1 VMDTAADETGQ
12 NDRATERLLRA
23 TALFENLAPAHIGRL
38 AALSR
43 KQTIRRGS
51 TICSQGEPMPAV
63 VALADGSAMLALR
76 RPDGGR
82 RTVRFIGAR
91 EIFGLATALH
101 NRPCPVD
108 VIALADSLVIS
119 VPVPP
124 LLRLLGMDPGF
135 ARDLLRE
142 LADDYLALL
151 EELQASVQKNA
162 VQRLASYLAS
172 LAEPNGTPH
181 TWIARLPVSKTVLAD
196 RLGITKETMSR
207 LLREL
212 MAQGAIEVA
221 RRDITILD
229 RSLLASAGR

>member
-1 VMDTAADETGQ
+1 MDTAIDETGQ
-12 NDRATERLLRA
+12 NDLATERLLRR
-23 TALFENLAPAHIGRL
+23 TALFANLAPAHIGRL
-38 AALSR
+38 AALSH
-43 KQTIRRGS
+43 KQTVRRGG
-51 TICSQGEPMPAV
+51 TICRHGEPMPAV
-63 VALADGSAMLALR
+63 VVLAYGSAMLALR

-91 EIFGLATALH
+91 ECFCLATALH
-101 NRPCPVD
+101 DRPCPAD
-108 VIALADSLVIS
+108 IIALADSLVIA

-124 LLRLLGMDPGF
+124 LLRLLGTDPGF

-142 LADDYLALL
+142 LSDNYLALL
-151 EELQASVQKNA
+151 EELRANVQKTA

-181 TWIARLPVSKTVLAD
+181 NWIARLPVSKTVLAD

-212 MAQGAIEVA
+212 MTQGAIEVT

-229 RSLLASAGR
+229 RDLLASAGR

>member
-1 VMDTAADETGQ
+1 M
-12 NDRATERLLRA
+12 
-23 TALFENLAPAHIGRL
+23 
-38 AALSR
+38 
-43 KQTIRRGS
+43 
-51 TICSQGEPMPAV
+51 
-63 VALADGSAMLALR
+63 
-76 RPDGGR
+76 
-82 RTVRFIGAR
+82 
-91 EIFGLATALH
+91 
-101 NRPCPVD
+101 D

-181 TWIARLPVSKTVLAD
+181 TWLARLPVSKTILAD

-229 RSLLASAGR
+229 RNLLASAGR

>member
-1 VMDTAADETGQ
+1 MDTAADETVQ
-12 NDRATERLLRA
+12 NDRATERLLRG
-23 TALFENLAPAHIGRL
+23 TALFANLAPSHIGRL
-38 AALSR
+38 AALSQ
-43 KQTIRRGS
+43 KKTVRRGNA
-51 TICSQGEPMPAV
+51 ICSQGEPMPAV
-63 VALADGSAMLALR
+63 VALAYGSAMLALR

-108 VIALADSLVIS
+108 VIALTDSLVIS

-142 LADDYLALL
+142 LADDYLELL

-181 TWIARLPVSKTVLAD
+181 TWIARLPVSKTILAD

-212 MAQGAIEVA
+212 MTQGAIEVT

-229 RSLLASAGR
+229 RDLLSSAGR

>member
-1 VMDTAADETGQ
+1 MIDKAAEPHDR
-12 NDRATERLLRA
+12 NDRATERLLRD
-23 TALFENLAPAHIGRL
+23 TTLFANLAPAHIGRL
-38 AALSR
+38 AASSR
-43 KQTIRRGS
+43 KQTVRRGN
-51 TICSQGEPMPAV
+51 TICRQGEPMPAV
-63 VALADGSAMLALR
+63 LALAYGSAMLALR
-76 RPDGGR
+76 RSDGGR

-91 EIFGLATALH
+91 ECFGLATALH
-101 NRPCPVD
+101 DRPCPAD

-119 VPVPP
+119 VPVPA
-124 LLRLLGMDPGF
+124 LLRLLGIDPGF

-172 LAEPNGTPH
+172 LAEPNGTAH
-181 TWIARLPVSKTVLAD
+181 TWIARLPVSKTLLAE

-229 RSLLASAGR
+229 RELLASAGR

>member
-1 VMDTAADETGQ
+1 VMPTAVDETGQ
-12 NDRATERLLRA
+12 NDRATERLLRG
-23 TALFENLAPAHIGRL
+23 TALFANLAPTHIGRL
-38 AALSR
+38 AALSQ
-43 KQTIRRGS
+43 KQTVRRGNA
-51 TICSQGEPMPAV
+51 ICCQGEPMSAV
-63 VALADGSAMLALR
+63 VALAYGSAMLALR

-82 RTVRFIGAR
+82 RTVRFIGAS
-91 EIFGLATALH
+91 ECFGLATALH

-108 VIALADSLVIS
+108 VIALTDSLVIS
-119 VPVPP
+119 VPVAP
-124 LLRLLGMDPGF
+124 LLRLLDVDPGF
-135 ARDLLRE
+135 TRGLLRE
-142 LADDYLALL
+142 LSDDYLGLL

-181 TWIARLPVSKTVLAD
+181 TWIARLPVSKTILAE

-212 MAQGAIEVA
+212 MAQGAIDVA

-229 RSLLASAGR
+229 RKLLASAGR

>member
-1 VMDTAADETGQ
+1 MDTAADVTGQ
-12 NDRATERLLRA
+12 NDRATERLLRGM
-23 TALFENLAPAHIGRL
+23 ALFANLAPTHIGRL
-38 AALSR
+38 AALSQ
-43 KQTIRRGS
+43 KQTVRRGNA
-51 TICSQGEPMPAV
+51 ICCQGEPMPAV
-63 VALADGSAMLALR
+63 VALVYGSAMLALR

-91 EIFGLATALH
+91 EIFGLAIALH
-101 NRPCPVD
+101 NRPCPAD
-108 VIALADSLVIS
+108 VIALADSVVIS

-142 LADDYLALL
+142 LSDNYLDLL

-181 TWIARLPVSKTVLAD
+181 TWIARLPVSKTLLAD

-207 LLREL
+207 LLRDL
-212 MAQGAIEVA
+212 MARGAIEVA

-229 RSLLASAGR
+229 RNLLASAGR

>member
-1 VMDTAADETGQ
+1 MDTVANETDL
-12 NDRATERLLRA
+12 NDRATERLLRG
-23 TALFENLAPAHIGRL
+23 TALFGNLAPEHIGKL

-43 KQTIRRGS
+43 KQTVRRGNA
-51 TICSQGEPMPAV
+51 ICGQGEPMPAV
-63 VALADGSAMLALR
+63 LSLAYGSAMLALR

-82 RTVRFIGAR
+82 RTVRFIAAR
-91 EIFGLATALH
+91 ECFGLATALH

-108 VIALADSLVIS
+108 VIALADSLVIA

-124 LLRLLGMDPGF
+124 LLRLLSMDPDF

-142 LADDYLALL
+142 LSDDYLALL
-151 EELQASVQKNA
+151 EELQASVQKSA

-181 TWIARLPVSKTVLAD
+181 TWIARLPVSKTLLAD

-212 MAQGAIEVA
+212 TTRGAIEVA
-221 RRDITILD
+221 QREITILD
-229 RSLLASAGR
+229 RNLLASAGR

>member
-1 VMDTAADETGQ
+1 MMDTAAEATGPI
-12 NDRATERLLRA
+12 DRATERLLRG
-23 TALFENLAPAHIGRL
+23 TALFANLAPAHIGRL

-43 KQTIRRGS
+43 KQSVRRGDA
-51 TICSQGEPMPAV
+51 ICRQGDPMPAV
-63 VALADGSAMLALR
+63 LALAYGSAMVALR

-101 NRPCPVD
+101 NRPSPVD
-108 VIALADSLVIS
+108 VVALADSLVIA

-124 LLRLLGMDPGF
+124 LLRLLGVDPGF

-142 LADDYLALL
+142 LSDDYHALL
-151 EELQASVQKNA
+151 DELQASVQKNA
-162 VQRLASYLAS
+162 VQRLATYLAS

-181 TWIARLPVSKTVLAD
+181 TWIARLPVSKTIVAD

-229 RSLLASAGR
+229 RNLLASAGR

>member
-1 VMDTAADETGQ
+1 MDATADVNNR
-12 NDRATERLLRA
+12 NDRATERLLRS

-38 AALSR
+38 AALS
-43 KQTIRRGS
+43 QTQTVRRGNA
-51 TICSQGEPMPAV
+51 ICCQGEPMPAV
-63 VALADGSAMLALR
+63 IALAYGSAMLALR

-82 RTVRFIGAR
+82 RTVRFIGAS
-91 EIFGLATALH
+91 ECFGLATALH

-108 VIALADSLVIS
+108 VIALVDSLVIS

-124 LLRLLGMDPGF
+124 LLRLLGVEPGF
-135 ARDLLRE
+135 ARDLLRG
-142 LADDYLALL
+142 LSDDYLAML

-181 TWIARLPVSKTVLAD
+181 TWIARLPVSKTILAD

-229 RSLLASAGR
+229 RDLLSSAGR

>member
-1 VMDTAADETGQ
+1 MDAAVDVNSR
-12 NDRATERLLRA
+12 NDRATERLLSG
-23 TALFENLAPAHIGRL
+23 TALFANLAPAHIGKV

-43 KQTIRRGS
+43 KQTVRRGDA
-51 TICSQGEPMPAV
+51 ICRQGEPMPAV
-63 VALADGSAMLALR
+63 VALAYGSAMLALR

-82 RTVRFIGAR
+82 RAVRFIGAS
-91 EIFGLATALH
+91 ECFGLATALH
-101 NRPCPVD
+101 NRPCPAD

-124 LLRLLGMDPGF
+124 LLRLLGIDPGF

-142 LADDYLALL
+142 LSDNYLDLL
-151 EELQASVQKNA
+151 EELQESVQKSA
-162 VQRLASYLAS
+162 VQRLASYLGS
-172 LAEPNGTPH
+172 LARPNDTPH
-181 TWIARLPVSKTVLAD
+181 TWIARLPVSKTILAD

-212 MAQGAIEVA
+212 TAQGAIEVA

-229 RSLLASAGR
+229 PNRLASAGR